1 MSAADDLAR
10 RLAALP
16 EKQRRLLELR
26 LARERKE
33 EPASGSI
40 PTQPRDGRRFPLSP
54 AQARLWFLDRLEP
67 GSPWYNMALP
77 LRLTGPLDA
86 AALAA
91 SLAEVERRHEVLRT
105 TFALDGE
112 GSAVQGVGAP
122 AGLPLPAV
130 ALLALPPA
138 ARGLELKRLLAAP
151 VRRPFDLASGPLM
164 RALLVS
170 TAESEHAFLL
180 SMHHIVSDGWSLGV
194 LVRELAVLYQ
204 AFSRRLPSPLASLP
218 IQYADFAVWQ
228 RGLLAGP
235 FLAELLAYWRRQ
247 LDGAPPLVA
256 LATDRPRP
264 AVQTFHGATWTF
276 ALPPG
281 TATSVHELS
290 RRAGATPFMTLLAA
304 FLALLHRH
312 SGQDDLAVGS
322 PIANRGRAELEDLI
336 GFFVNTLVLRADLS
350 GDPGFDALLRQVKTL
365 ATGAYGHQDL
375 PFEMLVEEL
384 APERELAH
392 APLFQ
397 VMFVLQN
404 APSPALDL
412 SGLTLAP
419 LPARSGTSKFDLT
432 LFLWEGQN
440 EFGGTFEYNTD
451 LFDPATIVRL
461 ADGFALLVG
470 GALADPQCRVSELPL
485 LSPAERHRLL
495 VEAGDTAPSFR
506 VDSGLTRLHHPFE
519 RQATATPDAIAL
531 VAGGRR
537 LSYRDLDIR
546 ANRLAHR
553 LRGLGVGAESPVG
566 IAMRRSAELVVTIL
580 AVLKAGGAYVPLDP
594 EYPAERLAFIL
605 EDSRAKVLIVD
616 AMDAND
622 AGSGA
627 RRICPAAEQEA
638 LAALP
643 ASPPALAEP
652 AGIAYAIYTSGSTG
666 RPKGV
671 AIEHR
676 SALLFLH
683 WAREAFSPEEL
694 AGVLFSTSICFDLSI
709 FELFAPL
716 SWGGRIVLVEDALAL
731 AGLPAADEL
740 TLINTVPSAI
750 SELLR
755 LGPLP
760 RSVRTVNLAGEA
772 LPRALADR
780 VYAEPGVARIYDLY
794 GPSEDTTYSTY
805 ALVVRGSSQEP
816 AIGLPLPGTRVYLL
830 DRQLHP
836 VPLGASGELCLSGEG
851 LARGY
856 LGRPALT
863 AERFLP
869 DPFGGGRDFVC
880 LLAPSGAFGSSQSL
894 RGKQNHDLGGERG
907 GRLYRTGDLARWLPD
922 GNLAY
927 LGRLDHQVKIRGFRI
942 ELGEI
947 ETALRAHPA
956 VREAAVTAGA
966 GPSGEQRLVAYVVQ
980 DQGAEG
986 GGEESEEI
994 AAWRAEHV
1002 AQWQALY
1009 EHTYGGATGGGATG
1023 ATDATFDV
1031 SGWNSSYTGEPIPAA
1046 EMAAWVDSTVERI
1059 LALFGERRP
1068 RILEIGC
1075 GTGLLLFR
1083 LAPHAACYQGR
1094 DFSAAAVAQVAT
1106 QLSAMAKDGKPLSEA
1121 TVAQHT
1127 ADDFSAIAPGS
1138 FDLVILNS
1146 VVQYFPDVEYL
1157 RRVLGGAVAAT
1168 APGGAVFVGDVR
1180 SLPLLGAFAASVELY
1195 QAPGSL
1201 PAAELAQRVR
1211 RRVQAEEELVLDPA
1225 LFAALAATLPEVAR
1239 TEVRLK
1245 RDRGADELV
1254 RFRCDAVLRLRAG
1267 GGVADSAVGPALRL
1281 GWAERSLSLDA
1292 VRRKLA
1298 EERPPELALYG
1309 VPNGRVIAAVVAA
1322 ERLAE
1327 PGGLA
1332 TAAEIA
1338 AAAREGEA
1346 RGIEPED
1353 FQRLGGELAYA
1364 VDVLWSDSAADG
1376 SYEVRF
1382 RDLQAPSAVGAT
1394 AGPERPVERSR
1405 SVHRPWSSYANNPL
1419 QGQFARRLV
1428 PHLRAFLG
1436 ERLPDHMV
1444 PSVFSLLDALPL
1456 TPNRKVDRR
1465 ALVPPDTARPRVGAA
1480 YAAPRN
1486 STEEALAAIW
1496 SQVLEVDRIGVHDN
1510 FFELGGH
1517 SLLAVRLF
1525 AGIRLGL
1532 GRDLPLAAIF
1542 RAPTIAQ
1549 LAAALGEGGEADGPG
1564 SMAHGA
1570 LVGLST
1576 GGSRRPFFF
1585 VHPVGG
1591 GVFCYTELARALGPD
1606 QPVYGLQSP
1615 EGDDEATAT
1624 LEEMAA
1630 RYLAAL
1636 RAVQPEGPYRLGGWS
1651 MGGVVAYEIARQL
1664 VARGEAVEQL
1674 AVLDVFAPG
1683 RGFGRPGGPESPVVD
1698 NARAV
1703 NEATLRAWFA
1713 RDLAG
1718 LLGKPLPAE
1727 LADLSADAPLSEA
1740 FARARDL
1747 GILPN
1752 DLDFT
1757 VAARRFDLFR
1767 ANLRLIEHYA
1777 ARPYPGRIRLFRA
1790 AGSHFDDPEDSTLGW
1805 AALAAG
1811 GVELHRL
1818 PGDHWGMVRR
1828 PAVEAIAAA
1837 LGKAALAG

>member
-1 MSAADDLAR
+1 MSAASDDHAR

-16 EKQRRLLELR
+16 EKQRRLFELQ
-26 LARERKE
+26 LARERKRE
-33 EPASGSI
+33 AAGASI
-40 PTQPRDGRRFPLSP
+40 PAQPRDGRRFPLSP

-77 LRLTGPLDA
+77 LRLTGRLDV

-112 GSAVQGVGAP
+112 GGAVQTIGAP

-130 ALLALPPA
+130 DLATLPPT
-138 ARGLELKRLLAAP
+138 AREVELKRLLATA
-151 VRRPFDLASGPLM
+151 VRRPFDLASGPLL
-164 RALLVS
+164 RALLIS
-170 TAESEHAFLL
+170 TAEAEHAFLL

-194 LVRELAVLYQ
+194 LVQELVALYQ
-204 AFSRRLPSPLASLP
+204 AFARRLPSPLAALP
-218 IQYADFAVWQ
+218 VQYADFAVWQ
-228 RGLLAGP
+228 RGMLAGP
-235 FLAELLAYWRRQ
+235 VLAELLAYWRGQ
-247 LDGAPPLVA
+247 LAGAPPLVA

-264 AVQTFHGATWTF
+264 AVQTFHGATLTF
-276 ALPPG
+276 ALPAG
-281 TATSVHELS
+281 TTTAVHEIS

-312 SGQDDLAVGS
+312 SGQGDLAVGS
-322 PIANRGRAELEDLI
+322 PIANRGRAELEGLI

-350 GDPGFDALLRQVKTL
+350 GDPGFDALLAQVKAL

-404 APSPALDL
+404 APVPALDL

-451 LFDPATIVRL
+451 LFDPATIARL
-461 ADGFALLVG
+461 ADGFGRLVA
-470 GALADPQCRVSELPL
+470 GALANPAGRVSELPL
-485 LSPAERHRLL
+485 LGPAERHRLL
-495 VEAGDTAPSFR
+495 VEAGDTAPAFL
-506 VDSGLTRLHHPFE
+506 VDPELSRLHHPFE
-519 RQATATPDAIAL
+519 RQAEATPDAVAL
-531 VAGGRR
+531 VAGPAR
-537 LSYRDLDIR
+537 LSYRDLDLR

-566 IAMRRSAELVVTIL
+566 IAMRRSVELVVAIL

-605 EDSRAKVLIVD
+605 EDSRATVVLVD
-616 AMDAND
+616 EDQTE
-622 AGSGA
+622 GGA
-627 RRICPAAEQEA
+627 ERDVRRVCPAKEA

-643 ASPPALAEP
+643 TSPPILPGP
-652 AGIAYAIYTSGSTG
+652 AGLAYAIYTSGSTG

-671 AIEHR
+671 AIEHG

-694 AGVLFSTSICFDLSI
+694 AGVLFSTSICFDLSV

-716 SWGGRIVLVEDALAL
+716 SWGGKIVLVEDALAL
-731 AGLPAADEL
+731 AGLLAADEV
-740 TLINTVPSAI
+740 TLVNTVPSAI

-755 LGPLP
+755 MGALP
-760 RSVRTVNLAGEA
+760 CSVRTVNLAGEA

-780 VYAEPGVARIYDLY
+780 VYEEPGVVKLYDLY

-805 ALVVRGSSQEP
+805 ALAVRGSAQEP
-816 AIGLPLPGTRVYLL
+816 AIGRPLPGTRAHLL
-830 DRQLHP
+830 DRQLQP
-836 VPLGASGELCLSGEG
+836 VPLGAPGELCLTGDG

-856 LGRPALT
+856 LGRPSLT

-869 DPFGGGRDFVC
+869 DPFGR
-880 LLAPSGAFGSSQSL
+880 
-894 RGKQNHDLGGERG
+894 

-922 GNLAY
+922 GHLAY

-947 ETALRAHPA
+947 ETALRTHPA

-980 DQGAEG
+980 DEGAEG
-986 GGEESEEI
+986 DGEEI

-1009 EHTYGGATGGGATG
+1009 EHTYAGAAAGTDA
-1023 ATDATFDV
+1023 ADATFDV
-1031 SGWNSSYTGEPIPAA
+1031 AGWNSSYTGEPIPAA

-1059 LALFGERRP
+1059 LGLSRERRP

-1094 DFSAAAVAQVAT
+1094 DFSAAAVAQVAA
-1106 QLSAMAKDGKPLSEA
+1106 QLATMAQDGRSLSGA
-1121 TVAQHT
+1121 SVAQHT
-1127 ADDFSAIAPGS
+1127 ADDFSDVEPGS
-1138 FDLVILNS
+1138 FELVIVNS

-1157 RRVLGGAVAAT
+1157 RRVLNGAVAAT

-1180 SLPLLGAFAASVELY
+1180 SLPLLGAFAASVELH

-1201 PAAELAQRVR
+1201 SAAELAQRVR
-1211 RRVQAEEELVLDPA
+1211 RRVQGEEELVIDPA
-1225 LFAALAATLPEVAR
+1225 FFSAVAATLPEVAR

-1245 RDRGADELV
+1245 HDRGPDELV
-1254 RFRCDAVLRLRAG
+1254 RFRCDAVLRLHA
-1267 GGVADSAVGPALRL
+1267 ADSGFDPAPVRAPVARL
-1281 GWAERSLSLDA
+1281 GWAERSLSLA
-1292 VRRKLA
+1292 SVRRQLA
-1298 EERPPELALYG
+1298 EERPHGLALYG
-1309 VPNGRVIAAVVAA
+1309 VPNVRVLAAVETA

-1332 TAAEIA
+1332 TAVEIA
-1338 AAAREGEA
+1338 AAIQAAVE
-1346 RGIEPED
+1346 RGVEPED
-1353 FQRLGGELAYA
+1353 FWRLGKELSYE
-1364 VDVLWSDSAADG
+1364 VEVLWSDSASDG

-1382 RDLQAPSAVGAT
+1382 RDLQAPRSVGAAT
-1394 AGPERPVERSR
+1394 GPERPAERAR
-1405 SVHRPWSSYANNPL
+1405 SIHRPWSSYANNPL

-1480 YAAPRN
+1480 YAAPRS

-1496 SQVLEVDRIGVHDN
+1496 SQVLEVDPIGIHDN

-1525 AGIRLGL
+1525 AGIRSAL

-1549 LAAALGEGGEADGPG
+1549 LAAVLGQADGAGAPT
-1564 SMAHGA
+1564 HGA

-1576 GGSRRPFFF
+1576 SGTRRPFFF

-1591 GVFCYTELARALGPD
+1591 GVFCYTELVRALGDD

-1615 EGDDEATAT
+1615 EGEAVAPPAS

-1630 RYLAAL
+1630 RYRVAL
-1636 RAVQPEGPYRLGGWS
+1636 RAAQPEGPYRLGGWS

-1664 VARGEAVEQL
+1664 VAHGEEVEQL
-1674 AVLDVFAPG
+1674 ALLDVFAPG
-1683 RGFGRPGGPESPVVD
+1683 RGFAGSSGEPREVD
-1698 NARAV
+1698 
-1703 NEATLRAWFA
+1703 EATLRAWFA

-1727 LADLSADAPLSEA
+1727 LTDLPADAPLSAA
-1740 FARARDL
+1740 FARARAL
-1747 GILPN
+1747 GLLPN

-1757 VAARRFDLFR
+1757 GAARRFELFR
-1767 ANLRLIEHYA
+1767 ANLRLIESYVGGPYA
-1777 ARPYPGRIRLFRA
+1777 GRLQLFRA
-1790 AGSHFDDPEDSTLGW
+1790 AGSHFDDPQDSTLGW
-1805 AALAAG
+1805 GALAEG

-1818 PGDHWGMVRR
+1818 AGDHWAMVRQ
-1828 PAVEAIAAA
+1828 PAVTAIASVLAA
-1837 LGKAALAG
+1837 GRASFADTVYPATGGAGGFERVLAAKAR